1 MSLILLLVAFVA
13 GLLTLAPRSGLE
25 GKIAPVVKPYSFS
38 ISAWELRTI
47 ALKEIPGLFRREN
60 TSDVGPVIE
69 YFTNN
74 IRVRQ
79 LEAEM
84 DRSAGGAPVNA
95 AVAQSQLDSLR
106 ARQKALSERVE
117 ATIEK
122 QITDTLRAQG
132 IYNPTGHLAI
142 SFPPVNFEME
152 RPPDMLV
159 VSPRDRIESIGG
171 AALKPDIPAAQ
182 AESIESKVDKFNV
195 SSLVTPIGGLGA
207 TFPTFVA
214 DDMDLRSTI
223 NAAAHEWTHQYL
235 AFRPLGSRYVLDV
248 LGIDQNKE
256 IRSMNETLA
265 DLIGNEIGGL
275 VYDNYYKDELTA
287 IGRQQT
293 ANSGQQSG
301 ANGSQDDAP
310 MFDFNAE
317 MRTIRK
323 QVDLLLSQG
332 KVDDAEKYMKE
343 RRDYLASHG
352 YYIRKLNQAYFAFYG
367 SYTDS
372 PTSVDPIG
380 GEMRQLRSEST
391 SIKQFLDRASG
402 ITSASALKVAA
413 GAP

>member
-1 MSLILLLVAFVA
+1 MSLILLLVALVV
-13 GLLTLAPRSGLE
+13 GLLTFAQRSGLE

-38 ISAWELRTI
+38 MSAWEVRTI
-47 ALKEIPGLFRREN
+47 TLKEIPGLFRREN

-95 AVAQSQLDSLR
+95 AAAQSQLDSLR
-106 ARQKALSERVE
+106 KQQKALAERVE
-117 ATIEK
+117 ATIEE

-132 IYNPTGHLAI
+132 IFNPSGHLAI

-152 RPPDMLV
+152 RPPDMLI
-159 VSPRDRIESIGG
+159 VSPRDRIESIDG
-171 AALKPDIPAAQ
+171 ATLQPDIPAAQ

-223 NAAAHEWTHQYL
+223 NSAAHEWTHQYL
-235 AFRPLGSRYVLDV
+235 AFRPLGSRYVLDIV
-248 LGIDQNKE
+248 GIDQNKD

-265 DLIGNEIGGL
+265 DLIGNEIGGM
-275 VYDNYYKDELTA
+275 VYDKYYKAKLTA
-287 IGRQQT
+287 S
-293 ANSGQQSG
+293 SGQRPEDGGQASG
-301 ANGSQDDAP
+301 ANGGEDTKP
-310 MFDFNAE
+310 LFDFNAE
-317 MRTIRK
+317 MRAIRK

-332 KVDDAEKYMKE
+332 KVDEAETYMNE
-343 RRDYLASHG
+343 RRDYLASQG

-380 GEMRQLRSEST
+380 VQMRQLRSEST
-391 SIKQFLDRASG
+391 SIKQFLAKASA
-402 ITSASALKVAA
+402 ITSAAALKVAA
-413 GAP
+413 GTP

>member
-1 MSLILLLVAFVA
+1 MSLILLLVAFIA

-25 GKIAPVVKPYSFS
+25 GKIAPIVKPFSFS
-38 ISAWELRTI
+38 ISAWEVRTL
-47 ALKEIPGLFRREN
+47 ALQEIPGIFHREN

-84 DRSAGGAPVNA
+84 AQSAGGAPVNA
-95 AVAQSQLDSLR
+95 AAAQSQLDSLR
-106 ARQKALSERVE
+106 GRQKALSERVE

-132 IYNPTGHLAI
+132 IYNPSGHLAI

-152 RPPDMLV
+152 RPPDMLI
-159 VSPRDRIESIGG
+159 VSPRDRIVSING
-171 AALKPDIPAAQ
+171 ATLQPDIPAAQ
-182 AESIESKVDKFNV
+182 AESIEAKVDRFNV

-223 NAAAHEWTHQYL
+223 DAAAHEWTHQYL

-248 LGIDQNKE
+248 IGIDQNRD

-265 DLIGNEIGGL
+265 DLIGNEIGGM
-275 VYDNYYKDELTA
+275 VYDKYYKPELA
-287 IGRQQT
+287 
-293 ANSGQQSG
+293 ANSGQQTGGGKQQS
-301 ANGSQDDAP
+301 ADSTQESKP
-310 MFDFNAE
+310 PFDFNAA
-317 MRTIRK
+317 MRAIRQ

-332 KVDDAEKYMKE
+332 KVDEAETYMNE

-380 GEMRQLRSEST
+380 VEMRQLRSDST
-391 SIKQFLDRASG
+391 SIRQFLDKASG